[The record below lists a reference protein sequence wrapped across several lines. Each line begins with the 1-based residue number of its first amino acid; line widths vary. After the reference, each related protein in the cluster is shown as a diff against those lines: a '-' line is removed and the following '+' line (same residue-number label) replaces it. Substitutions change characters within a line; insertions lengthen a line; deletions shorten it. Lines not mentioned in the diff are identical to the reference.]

1 MTGRQPHDLVFG
13 QYERAEVRVDRFR
26 LDPNVFTRPW
36 RISMPLYRRLEPNM
50 QMLEYRCIEF
60 AEEFLYGHLRKEPL
74 VTPYCPRTRST
85 PSDGLILR
93 WTLAGSRRS

>member
-1 MTGRQPHDLVFG
+1 MSPAAQAERELGHAHIGMGAWMG
-13 QYERAEVRVDRFR
+13 QDPGGVHVCLTTAGATRRDEHPRAVGV
-26 LDPNVFTRPW
+26 
-36 RISMPLYRRLEPNM
+36 
-50 QMLEYRCIEF
+50 
-60 AEEFLYGHLRKEPL
+60 